1 MKYGYVN
8 CGSMPMHGKMMCRL
22 YRMSNRNK
30 AKYNAYMYECTR
42 DERRESYEGDTE
54 SAAFLFFISVSSRS

>member
-30 AKYNAYMYECTR
+30 AKYNAYMYECN
-42 DERRESYEGDTE
+42 ERRESYEGDTE